1 MCHLPKIFLKFWYF
15 QSFYIIFLNMS
26 RLEKN
31 TLYFFS
37 LFVVLF
43 ARDRAVPARMAIFHD
58 HGGQLCG
65 FGWSAL
71 DAWSGVPLSQL
82 AGTSSCHHLSPAAY
96 AVLHLVRKRP

>member
-1 MCHLPKIFLKFWYF
+1 
-15 QSFYIIFLNMS
+15 MS
-26 RLEKN
+26 RLEKKHIV
-31 TLYFFS
+31 LFS

-43 ARDRAVPARMAIFHD
+43 ARDRAVPAKMAIFHD